1 MNAQPA
7 TTSPAQPRCRWAAS
21 DPLLQAYHDTEWGRP
36 QHDARALWEKLML
49 DGFQAGLSWR
59 LILQRREALRAAFSG
74 FDPDILAIHTFE
86 DVDRIMTAPGMIRSP
101 QKIRAVLH
109 NARAWQAMH
118 AAGENFERRAWEV
131 VADRPVLGDARATTS
146 PIGDELSRRLR
157 QRGFQ
162 FAGPR
167 ICHAWAQAC
176 GLIHAHEPECFL
188 FDPELCPS
196 G

>member
-1 MNAQPA
+1 MSSDDAITA
-7 TTSPAQPRCRWAAS
+7 SPRCAWATD
-21 DPLLQAYHDTEWGRP
+21 DPLLQTYHDAEWGRP
-36 QHDARALWEKLML
+36 QRDGRALWEKLML

-59 LILQRREALRAAFSG
+59 LILQRRESLRAAFSG
-74 FDPDILAIHTFE
+74 FDPALLADWSPDE
-86 DVDRIMTAPGMIRSP
+86 LPRIMAAPGMIRSER
-101 QKIRAVLH
+101 KIRAVLH

-118 AAGENFERRAWEV
+118 ADGEDFGHLAWEV
-131 VADRPVLGDARATTS
+131 VDGSPVAGYPPATTS
-146 PIGDELSRRLR
+146 RIGDELSRRLR
-157 QRGFQ
+157 HRGFQ

-188 FDPELCPS
+188 FDPELRPP